1 MSLAHLLSDLR
12 RDTGFMANVTAWQTL
27 PARPAQTAPVPASL
41 HPVLLAGLA
50 RRGIGQLY
58 SHQQEAVTRSLAGE
72 NIAVVTPTASG
83 KTLCYTLPV
92 LHQLLSDPDASA
104 LYLFPTK
111 ALAHDQL
118 EGIGDWGL
126 GIGDRGLGI
135 EDRGDSVWSPVPN
148 LQSPVSSPQSPVPN
162 LQSPVSSP
170 QSPVPYPLSPI
181 SFATYDGDTPSGQR
195 AAIRRES
202 RLLITNPDMLH
213 MGILP
218 YHAGWERFFAG
229 LQVVVI
235 DEMHTYRGVF
245 GSHVANVLRR
255 LQRIAAFYG
264 SHPRFV
270 LTSATIANPGQLAEH
285 LIEQPVAVIDR
296 NGAPQGEKHIILY
309 NPPLYD
315 AEKGL
320 RRSSLL
326 ESQELA
332 ARTLL
337 AGLQTIV
344 FARARLTVE
353 VLLTYIRERMQ
364 RQEIGDWGLGSGD
377 RATQSPVP
385 NPHSPIR
392 GYRGGYLPEERRGI
406 EAGLRSGAVRGV
418 VTTNALELGIDIG
431 QLEAA
436 VLCGYPGTIASL
448 WQQMGRAGR
457 TADASLAILVATAG
471 ALDQYL
477 VNHPEF
483 IFQRSPEHA
492 FVNPD
497 NLMLLVDQLR
507 CAAFELPFAPGESFG
522 RSPFTGEVLALLAES
537 GDVGN
542 YAERYLWQGESY
554 PARSVS
560 LRSAGNDPFV
570 IQSVDE
576 AGITRLVGEI
586 DGESAPLLVHD
597 GAVYIHEGQPYLV
610 ERLDWEARIAQVR
623 AVEVD
628 FYTQANS
635 ESETEV
641 LGIHGQRTDGGA
653 HLAHG
658 DLRVTTTVSDYRRVR
673 RYTHENLG
681 VFPLDYPPHILE
693 TTGYWLE
700 VTPAAQEILMQMDQW
715 RDAPNDYGPNWQKQR
730 AAVRARDSYRCTQ
743 CGAAETEG
751 RQHDVHHLTPFRTFG
766 YIPGHNENYQQAN
779 RLSNLT
785 LLCQRCHRRIEAG
798 VRTRSGLDGLGYALG
813 NLASLYLMC
822 DRNDLG
828 MSVVRDGMA
837 AGGGSGLKTV
847 DSESS
852 SPQSPVPNLQ
862 SPRIY
867 IFERIAAGLGF
878 SQQLFE
884 RHGEL
889 LAGAEALIRGCPCHY
904 GCPSCVGP
912 VLLNDA
918 GERPLLDT
926 KALALSL
933 LDVLRAGQPL

>member
-1 MSLAHLLSDLR
+1 MSLTPLLSDLR

-27 PARPAQTAPVPASL
+27 PAREAQTAPIPDNL
-41 HPVLLAGLA
+41 HPALIDALT
-50 RRGIGQLY
+50 RRGIPHLY
-58 SHQQEAVTRSLAGE
+58 SHQHEAVARVLAGE

-92 LHQLLSDPDASA
+92 LHQLLSDPDATA

-118 EGIGDWGL
+118 EDIGYWISDIGD
-126 GIGDRGLGI
+126 
-135 EDRGDSVWSPVPN
+135 SAPN
-148 LQSPVSSPQSPVPN
+148 TQ
-162 LQSPVSSP
+162 
-170 QSPVPYPLSPI
+170 YPI
-181 SFATYDGDTPSGQR
+181 SNIPFSTYDGDTPTSQR

-229 LQVVVI
+229 LQMVVI

-264 SHPRFV
+264 SQPRFV
-270 LTSATIANPGQLAEH
+270 LTSATIANPQQLAEK
-285 LIEQPVAVIDR
+285 LIEQPVTVIDR

-315 AEKGL
+315 PVQGL
-320 RRSSLL
+320 RRSSVL
-326 ESQELA
+326 ESQDLA
-332 ARTLL
+332 VRTLL
-337 AGLQTIV
+337 GGLQTIV
-344 FARARLTVE
+344 FARARMTVE
-353 VLLTYIRERMQ
+353 VLLTYIRDRMRRLETGER
-364 RQEIGDWGLGSGD
+364 GLGT
-377 RATQSPVP
+377 APNPQSPFP
-385 NPHSPIR
+385 NPQSIH
-392 GYRGGYLPEERRGI
+392 GYRGGYLPEERRAI
-406 EAGLRSGAVRGV
+406 EAGLRSGEVRGV

-431 QLEAA
+431 QLEVAI
-436 VLCGYPGTIASL
+436 LCGYPGTIASA

-477 VNHPEF
+477 VSQPEF
-483 IFQRSPEHA
+483 FFERSPERA
-492 FVNPD
+492 IINPD

-507 CAAFELPFAPGESFG
+507 CAAFELPFVAGESFG
-522 RSPFTGEVLALLAES
+522 RSPITADVLALLAES
-537 GDVGN
+537 GDVGD
-542 YAERYLWQGESY
+542 YAGRYHWQGDAY
-554 PARSVS
+554 PARQIS

-570 IQSVDE
+570 IQAVD
-576 AGITRLVGEI
+576 ADGITRLVGEI

-597 GAVYIHEGQPYLV
+597 GAVYIHEGQNYLV
-610 ERLDWEARIAQVR
+610 EKLDWEARVASVR

-641 LGIHGQRTDGGA
+641 LAVHEERMDGGA
-653 HLAHG
+653 AVGHG

-681 VFPLDYPPHILE
+681 VFPLDYPPHVLE

-700 VTPAAQEILMQMDQW
+700 VTPAAQEVLMLADQW
-715 RDAPNDYGPNWQKQR
+715 RDAPNDYGPNWQEQR
-730 AAVRARDSYRCTQ
+730 AKVRARDGYACTQ
-743 CGAAETEG
+743 CGTPEPEG

-766 YIPGHNENYQQAN
+766 YIPGHNENHQLAN
-779 RLSNLT
+779 RLSNLK
-785 LLCQRCHRRIEAG
+785 LLCQRCHRRIESG

-828 MSVVRDGMA
+828 MAVVREGMA
-837 AGGGSGLKTV
+837 DGGRRTPHSG
-847 DSESS
+847 DS
-852 SPQSPVPNLQ
+852 PNTQ
-862 SPRIY
+862 YAIRNPSPRIY

-884 RHGEL
+884 RHAEM
-889 LAGAEALIRGCPCHY
+889 LAGAEEMIRGCGCRF
-904 GCPSCVGP
+904 GCPACVGP
-912 VLLNDA
+912 VLLND
-918 GERPLLDT
+918 GGDRPLLET
-926 KALALSL
+926 KALALAL
-933 LDVLRAGQPL
+933 LDVLRTGAAKEDVPRSKEVVFR

>member
-1 MSLAHLLSDLR
+1 MSLTPLLADLR

-27 PARPAQTAPVPASL
+27 PARPAQTAPIPDSL
-41 HPVLLAGLA
+41 HPALIDALA
-50 RRGIGQLY
+50 RRGIPHLY
-58 SHQQEAVTRSLAGE
+58 SHQHEAVSRALAGE

-92 LHQLLSDPDASA
+92 LHQLLSDPDATA

-118 EGIGDWGL
+118 EDIGSWGL
-126 GIGDRGLGI
+126 GIGK
-135 EDRGDSVWSPVPN
+135 SAPN
-148 LQSPVSSPQSPVPN
+148 IQ
-162 LQSPVSSP
+162 
-170 QSPVPYPLSPI
+170 Y
-181 SFATYDGDTPSGQR
+181 ATYDGDTPSAQR

-213 MGILP
+213 VGILP

-229 LQVVVI
+229 LRLVVI

-264 SHPRFV
+264 SRLRPRFV
-270 LTSATIANPGQLAEH
+270 LTSATIANPGPLAER
-285 LIEQPVAVIDR
+285 LIEQPVTVIDR

-315 AEKGL
+315 PVQGL
-320 RRSSLL
+320 RRSSVL

-332 ARTLL
+332 VRILL
-337 AGLQTIV
+337 GGLQTIV

-353 VLLTYIRERMQ
+353 VLLTYIRERLKKQ
-364 RQEIGDWGLGSGD
+364 VLDIRYSGSASD
-377 RATQSPVP
+377 SDNTPY
-385 NPHSPIR
+385 PIR
-392 GYRGGYLPEERRGI
+392 GYRGGYLPEERRAI
-406 EAGLRSGAVRGV
+406 EAGLRSGEVRGV

-431 QLEAA
+431 RLEAA
-436 VLCGYPGTIASL
+436 ILCGYPGTIASA

-477 VNHPEF
+477 VSQPEF
-483 IFQRSPEHA
+483 FFGRSPEQA
-492 FVNPD
+492 VINPD

-507 CAAFELPFAPGESFG
+507 CAAFELPFVAGELFG
-522 RSPFTGEVLALLAES
+522 RSPITADVLALLAES

-542 YAERYLWQGESY
+542 YAGRFLWQGESY
-554 PARSVS
+554 PARQIS

-570 IQSVDE
+570 IQETD
-576 AGITRLVGEI
+576 ADGITRLVGEI

-597 GAVYIHEGQPYLV
+597 GAVYIHEGQSYLV
-610 ERLDWEARIAQVR
+610 EALDWDARMARVR

-635 ESETEV
+635 EAETEV
-641 LGIHGQRTDGGA
+641 LAVHGERTGGGTDGGTDGGA
-653 HLAHG
+653 AIGHG
-658 DLRVTTTVSDYRRVR
+658 ELRVTTTVSDYRRVR
-673 RYTHENLG
+673 RYTHETLG

-700 VTPAAQEILMQMDQW
+700 VTPAAQEILMLADRW
-715 RDAPNDYGPNWQKQR
+715 RDAPNDYGPNWQAQR
-730 AAVRARDSYRCTQ
+730 AKVRARDGYACTQ
-743 CGAAETEG
+743 CSTPEPEG

-766 YIPGHNENYQQAN
+766 YIPGHNENYQLAN
-779 RLSNLT
+779 RLSNLA
-785 LLCQRCHRRIEAG
+785 LLCQRCHRRIEAA

-828 MSVVRDGMA
+828 MAVVREETADGRRRT
-837 AGGGSGLKTV
+837 AGEPDHNS
-847 DSESS
+847 
-852 SPQSPVPNLQ
+852 QFAIRN

-889 LAGAEALIRGCPCHY
+889 LAGAEEMIRGCGCRY
-904 GCPSCVGP
+904 GCPACVGP
-912 VLLNDA
+912 VLLNDG
-918 GERPLLDT
+918 GERPLLET
-926 KALALSL
+926 KALALAL
-933 LDVLRAGQPL
+933 LEVLRTGRIEEAVPWQGEEIVFR

>member
-1 MSLAHLLSDLR
+1 MSLTPLLNDLR

-27 PARPAQTAPVPASL
+27 PARAAQTAPIPDSL
-41 HPVLLAGLA
+41 HPALLDALA
-50 RRGIGQLY
+50 QRDMPHLY
-58 SHQQEAVTRSLAGE
+58 SHQHEAVTRALAGE

-92 LHQLLSDPDASA
+92 LHQLLSDPTATA

-118 EGIGDWGL
+118 EDIGDWIL
-126 GIGDRGLGI
+126 DIDESAPRI
-135 EDRGDSVWSPVPN
+135 
-148 LQSPVSSPQSPVPN
+148 Q
-162 LQSPVSSP
+162 
-170 QSPVPYPLSPI
+170 Y
-181 SFATYDGDTPSGQR
+181 ATYDGDTPSGQR

-229 LQVVVI
+229 LQTVVI

-264 SHPRFV
+264 SQPRFV
-270 LTSATIANPGQLAEH
+270 LTSATIANPGPLAEQ
-285 LIEQPVAVIDR
+285 LIEQPVTVIDR
-296 NGAPQGEKHIILY
+296 NGAPQGEKHIILC

-315 AEKGL
+315 PVQGL
-320 RRSSLL
+320 RRSSVL
-326 ESQELA
+326 ESQDLA
-332 ARTLL
+332 VRTLL
-337 AGLQTIV
+337 GGLQTIV

-353 VLLTYIRERMQ
+353 VLLTYIRDRLKKQ
-364 RQEIGDWGLGSGD
+364 VLDIGYSGSVSD
-377 RATQSPVP
+377 ADNTQY
-385 NPHSPIR
+385 PIR
-392 GYRGGYLPEERRGI
+392 GYRGGYLPEERRAI
-406 EAGLRSGAVRGV
+406 EAGLRSGEVRGV

-431 QLEAA
+431 RLEAA
-436 VLCGYPGTIASL
+436 ILCGYPGTIASA

-477 VNHPEF
+477 VSQPEF
-483 IFQRSPEHA
+483 FFERSPEQA
-492 FVNPD
+492 VINPD

-507 CAAFELPFAPGESFG
+507 CAAFELPFVAGENFG
-522 RSPFTGEVLALLAES
+522 RSPITGDVLALLAES
-537 GDVGN
+537 GDVGD
-542 YAERYLWQGESY
+542 YAGRFLWQGESY
-554 PARSVS
+554 PARQIS

-570 IQSVDE
+570 IQETD
-576 AGITRLVGEI
+576 ADGITRLVGEI

-597 GAVYIHEGQPYLV
+597 GAVYIHEGQSYLV
-610 ERLDWEARIAQVR
+610 EALDWAARIAQVR

-635 ESETEV
+635 EAETEV
-641 LGIHGQRTDGGA
+641 LAVHGERTDGGA
-653 HLAHG
+653 DGGAAIGHG

-673 RYTHENLG
+673 RYTHETLG
-681 VFPLDYPPHILE
+681 VFPLDYPPHTLE

-700 VTPAAQEILMQMDQW
+700 VTPAAQEVLMQADRW
-715 RDAPNDYGPNWQKQR
+715 RDAPNDYGPNWQEQR
-730 AAVRARDSYRCTQ
+730 AKMRARDGYACTQ
-743 CGAAETEG
+743 CGTPEPAG

-766 YIPGHNENYQQAN
+766 YIPGHNENYQLAN
-779 RLSNLT
+779 RLRNLT
-785 LLCQRCHRRIEAG
+785 LLCQRCHRRLEAG

-828 MSVVRDGMA
+828 MSVVRAEISNAKMQR
-837 AGGGSGLKTV
+837 SKEV
-847 DSESS
+847 ESLNAEAQRRRGEEGKRQKGKAKVS
-852 SPQSPVPNLQ
+852 VTEPATQYAVRNT

-889 LAGAEALIRGCPCHY
+889 LAGAEEMIRGCGCRY
-904 GCPSCVGP
+904 GCPACVGP
-912 VLLNDA
+912 VLLNDG
-918 GERPLLDT
+918 GERPLLET
-926 KALALSL
+926 KALALAL
-933 LDVLRAGQPL
+933 LEVLRTGEIGQGVSLRNNEVVFR

>member
-1 MSLAHLLSDLR
+1 MSLTPLLSDLR

-27 PARPAQTAPVPASL
+27 PVRTAQTAPIPENL
-41 HPVLLAGLA
+41 HPALADALA
-50 RRGIGQLY
+50 RRGIPHLY
-58 SHQQEAVTRSLAGE
+58 SHQHESVTRALAGE

-92 LHQLLSDPDASA
+92 LHQLLSDPTATA

-118 EGIGDWGL
+118 QDIGDWGL
-126 GIGDRGLGI
+126 GAGKSND
-135 EDRGDSVWSPVPN
+135 DP
-148 LQSPVSSPQSPVPN
+148 QSPVSNSPF
-162 LQSPVSSP
+162 
-170 QSPVPYPLSPI
+170 PI
-181 SFATYDGDTPSGQR
+181 LFSTYDGDTPTSQR

-213 MGILP
+213 MGLLP

-229 LQVVVI
+229 LQMVVI

-264 SHPRFV
+264 SQPRFV
-270 LTSATIANPGQLAEH
+270 LTSATIANPQQLAEK
-285 LIEQPVAVIDR
+285 LIEQPVTVIDR

-315 AEKGL
+315 PVQGL
-320 RRSSLL
+320 RRSSVL

-332 ARTLL
+332 VRTLL
-337 AGLQTIV
+337 GGLQTIV
-344 FARARLTVE
+344 FARARMTVE
-353 VLLTYIRERMQ
+353 VLLTYIRDRM
-364 RQEIGDWGLGSGD
+364 RKQEIGDWRLEIARPSSNL
-377 RATQSPVP
+377 QSPISNLSSSV
-385 NPHSPIR
+385 H
-392 GYRGGYLPEERRGI
+392 GYRGGYLPEERRAI
-406 EAGLRSGAVRGV
+406 EAGLRSGEVRGV

-436 VLCGYPGTIASL
+436 ILCGYPGTIASA

-477 VNHPEF
+477 VSQPEF
-483 IFQRSPEHA
+483 FFERSPEQA
-492 FVNPD
+492 VINPD

-507 CAAFELPFAPGESFG
+507 CAAFELPFIAGESFG
-522 RSPFTGEVLALLAES
+522 RSPITADVLALLAES
-537 GDVGN
+537 GDVGD
-542 YAERYLWQGESY
+542 YAGRYLWQGDAY
-554 PARSVS
+554 PARQIS

-570 IQSVDE
+570 IQAVD
-576 AGITRLVGEI
+576 ADGITWLVGEI

-597 GAVYIHEGQPYLV
+597 GAVYIHEGQNYLV
-610 ERLDWEARIAQVR
+610 ENLDWEARVANVR

-635 ESETEV
+635 ESETVV
-641 LGIHGQRTDGGA
+641 LAVHGERTDGGA
-653 HLAHG
+653 TVGHG

-700 VTPAAQEILMQMDQW
+700 VTPAAQEVLMLADQW
-715 RDAPNDYGPNWQKQR
+715 RDSPNDYGPNWQEQR
-730 AAVRARDSYRCTQ
+730 AKVRTRDGYACTQ
-743 CGAAETEG
+743 CGTPEPEG
-751 RQHDVHHLTPFRTFG
+751 RQHDVHHLTPFRTYG
-766 YIPGHNENYQQAN
+766 YIPGHNENYQLAN
-779 RLSNLT
+779 RLSNLK
-785 LLCQRCHRRIEAG
+785 LLCQRCHRRIESG
-798 VRTRSGLDGLGYALG
+798 VRTRSGLDGLSYALG

-828 MSVVRDGMA
+828 MAVVRTADG
-837 AGGGSGLKTV
+837 GRQTNGSGQRSAV
-847 DSESS
+847 DDPQADEIATAD
-852 SPQSPVPNLQ
+852 SPLTPRNSPH
-862 SPRIY
+862 IY
-867 IFERIAAGLGF
+867 IFERVAAGLGF
-878 SQQLFE
+878 SEQLFQ
-884 RHGEL
+884 RHGEM
-889 LAGAEALIRGCPCHY
+889 LAGAEEMIRGCGCRY

-912 VLLNDA
+912 VLLNDE
-918 GERPLLDT
+918 GEKPLLET
-926 KALALSL
+926 KALALAL
-933 LDVLRAGQPL
+933 LEVLRTGTIKESVQRSNEVVFR

>member
-1 MSLAHLLSDLR
+1 MSLTPLLNDLR

-27 PARPAQTAPVPASL
+27 PARSAQTAPLPDNL
-41 HPVLLAGLA
+41 HPALVDALA
-50 RRGIGQLY
+50 RRGIAHLY
-58 SHQQEAVTRSLAGE
+58 SHQQEAISRALAGE

-92 LHQLLSDPDASA
+92 LHQLLSDPEATA

-118 EGIGDWGL
+118 QDIGDWGL
-126 GIGDRGLGI
+126 GTGDRH
-135 EDRGDSVWSPVPN
+135 
-148 LQSPVSSPQSPVPN
+148 SSQSPVP
-162 LQSPVSSP
+162 SP
-170 QSPVPYPLSPI
+170 QYPIPY
-181 SFATYDGDTPSGQR
+181 ATYDGDTPPAQR

-229 LQVVVI
+229 LQMVVI

-264 SHPRFV
+264 SRPRFV
-270 LTSATIANPGQLAEH
+270 LTSATIANPQQLAEK
-285 LIEQPVAVIDR
+285 LIEQPVTVIDR

-315 AEKGL
+315 PVQGL
-320 RRSSLL
+320 RRSSVL

-332 ARTLL
+332 VRTLL
-337 AGLQTIV
+337 GGLQTIV
-344 FARARLTVE
+344 FARARMTVE
-353 VLLTYIRERMQ
+353 VLLTYIRDRMRRLETGER
-364 RQEIGDWGLGSGD
+364 GLGT
-377 RATQSPVP
+377 APVPQSPFPVP
-385 NPHSPIR
+385 QPVH
-392 GYRGGYLPEERRGI
+392 GYRGGYLPEERRAI
-406 EAGLRSGAVRGV
+406 EAGLRSGEVRGV

-436 VLCGYPGTIASL
+436 ILCGYPGTIASA

-457 TADASLAILVATAG
+457 TAEASLAILVATAG

-477 VNHPEF
+477 VSQPEF
-483 IFQRSPEHA
+483 FFERSPEQA
-492 FVNPD
+492 VINPD

-507 CAAFELPFAPGESFG
+507 CAAFELPFAAGDGFG
-522 RSPFTGEVLALLAES
+522 RSPITADVLALLAES
-537 GDVGN
+537 GDVGD
-542 YAERYLWQGESY
+542 YAGRYLWQGDAY
-554 PARSVS
+554 PARQIS

-570 IQSVDE
+570 IQAVD
-576 AGITRLVGEI
+576 ADGITRLVGEI

-597 GAVYIHEGQPYLV
+597 GAVYIHEGQNYLV
-610 ERLDWEARIAQVR
+610 EKLDWEARVASVR

-635 ESETEV
+635 ESETVV
-641 LGIHGQRTDGGA
+641 LAVHGERTDGGA
-653 HLAHG
+653 AVGHG
-658 DLRVTTTVSDYRRVR
+658 EMRVTTTVSDYRRVR

-681 VFPLDYPPHILE
+681 VFPLDSPPHILE

-700 VTPAAQEILMQMDQW
+700 VTPAAQEVLMLADQW
-715 RDAPNDYGPNWQKQR
+715 RDSPNDYGPNWQEQR
-730 AAVRARDSYRCTQ
+730 AKVRARDGYACTQ
-743 CGAAETEG
+743 CGTSEPEG
-751 RQHDVHHLTPFRTFG
+751 RQHDVHHLTPFRTYG
-766 YIPGHNENYQQAN
+766 YIPGHNENYQLAN
-779 RLSNLT
+779 RLSNLK
-785 LLCQRCHRRIEAG
+785 LLCQRCHRRLESG

-828 MSVVRDGMA
+828 MAVVREGKV
-837 AGGGSGLKTV
+837 AGGKLQVTGG
-847 DSESS
+847 ESQVAGGKLQVACGE
-852 SPQSPVPNLQ
+852 SPNTQYPIPNP

-884 RHGEL
+884 RHGEM
-889 LAGAEALIRGCPCHY
+889 LAGAGEMIRGCGCRF
-904 GCPSCVGP
+904 GCPACVGP
-912 VLLNDA
+912 VLLNDG
-918 GERPLLDT
+918 GERPLLET
-926 KALALSL
+926 KALALAL
-933 LDVLRAGQPL
+933 LDVLRKGKVAATPRATSSGEVIFRRE

>member
-1 MSLAHLLSDLR
+1 MSLTPLLADLR

-27 PARPAQTAPVPASL
+27 PARTAQTAPIPDNL
-41 HPVLLAGLA
+41 HPALRDALA
-50 RRGIGQLY
+50 RRGIAHLY
-58 SHQQEAVTRSLAGE
+58 SHQQEAVTRALAGE

-92 LHQLLSDPDASA
+92 LHQLLSDPTATA

-118 EGIGDWGL
+118 ED
-126 GIGDRGLGI
+126 I
-135 EDRGDSVWSPVPN
+135 EDWRLMIADSSN
-148 LQSPVSSPQSPVPN
+148 HQSPIFNLKSS
-162 LQSPVSSP
+162 
-170 QSPVPYPLSPI
+170 
-181 SFATYDGDTPSGQR
+181 TYDGDTPTGQR

-229 LQVVVI
+229 LQMVVI

-264 SHPRFV
+264 SQPRFV
-270 LTSATIANPGQLAEH
+270 LTSATIANPQQLAEK
-285 LIEQPVAVIDR
+285 LIEQPVTVIDR
-296 NGAPQGEKHIILY
+296 NGAPQGEKHILLY
-309 NPPLYD
+309 NPPLFD
-315 AEKGL
+315 PVQGL
-320 RRSSLL
+320 RRSSVL

-332 ARTLL
+332 VRTLQG
-337 AGLQTIV
+337 GLQTIV
-344 FARARLTVE
+344 FARARMTVE
-353 VLLTYIRERMQ
+353 VLLTYIRDRM
-364 RQEIGDWGLGSGD
+364 RRLGTGDWRLGDGS
-377 RATQSPVP
+377 APNPQSPIP
-385 NPHSPIR
+385 NPQPVH
-392 GYRGGYLPEERRGI
+392 GYRGGYLPEERRAI
-406 EAGLRSGAVRGV
+406 EAGLRSGEVRGV

-436 VLCGYPGTIASL
+436 ILCGYPGTIASA

-457 TADASLAILVATAG
+457 TAEASLAILVATAG

-477 VNHPEF
+477 VSQPEF
-483 IFQRSPEHA
+483 FFERSPEQA
-492 FVNPD
+492 VINPD

-507 CAAFELPFAPGESFG
+507 CAAFELPFVAGESFG
-522 RSPFTGEVLALLAES
+522 RSPITADVLALLAES
-537 GDVGN
+537 GDVGD
-542 YAERYLWQGESY
+542 YAGRFLWQGDAY
-554 PARSVS
+554 PARQIS

-570 IQSVDE
+570 IQAVD
-576 AGITRLVGEI
+576 ADGVTRLVGEI

-597 GAVYIHEGQPYLV
+597 GAVYIHEGQNYLV
-610 ERLDWEARIAQVR
+610 EKLDWEARVASVR

-635 ESETEV
+635 ESETVV
-641 LGIHGQRTDGGA
+641 LAVHGERTDGSAAVG
-653 HLAHG
+653 HG
-658 DLRVTTTVSDYRRVR
+658 ELRVTTTVRDYRRVR

-681 VFPLDYPPHILE
+681 VYPLDYPPHILE

-700 VTPAAQEILMQMDQW
+700 VTPAAQGILMLADQW
-715 RDAPNDYGPNWQKQR
+715 RDSPNDYGPNWQEQR
-730 AAVRARDSYRCTQ
+730 AKVRARDGYACTQ
-743 CGAAETEG
+743 CGTPEPEG

-766 YIPGHNENYQQAN
+766 YIPGHNENYQLAN
-779 RLSNLT
+779 RQSNLR
-785 LLCQRCHRRIEAG
+785 LLCQRCHRRLEAG

-828 MSVVRDGMA
+828 MAVVRA
-837 AGGGSGLKTV
+837 ANGGRQTANGGQQSAVGGPKT
-847 DSESS
+847 DEIATRNSQLA
-852 SPQSPVPNLQ
+852 PQN

-867 IFERIAAGLGF
+867 IFEHVAAGLGF

-884 RHGEL
+884 RHGEM
-889 LAGAEALIRGCPCHY
+889 LASAQEMIRGCGCRF
-904 GCPSCVGP
+904 GCPACVGP
-912 VLLNDA
+912 VLLND
-918 GERPLLDT
+918 GGDRPLLET
-926 KALALSL
+926 KALALAL
-933 LDVLRAGQPL
+933 LEVLRKGKVAPTPRATSNGEVIFRRE